1 MKPANVHRMA
11 MQHSNGG
18 CGRRQRLM
26 RPLRGHL
33 TLGGMLML
41 AAIYAL
47 AAGGSAQRASAQV
60 MVQTGNA
67 LDANNQVG
75 SGGSNN
81 PIPGYV
87 PMNPNA
93 VGYANSNTGMY
104 NTVPRVNYQ
113 VVPVTLP
120 NGATS
125 FARIPQIG
133 QSSFG
138 TTNVPASA
146 VPLYNVNAISS
157 GVPSSMVNSAL
168 GSQGLM
174 SSQGALVQSP
184 VGMGG
189 NPYSPYAVNGR
200 VYSNPAYTNP
210 AYTSPYNSQNP
221 AALMP
226 GTGVSAYTTPGSPAV
241 PMGTTTG
248 VVGQISPLFGLRQVS
263 VQQPISDRLT
273 NPFGVAPESNKVSGT
288 ERQPQ
293 TGNSFNSLTPI
304 NVGTSQAARTQS
316 INGNVNHVKAN
327 RPTGRALNGAV
338 NNGNEPGKINGGGLY
353 QQLLTELA
361 GGKPAGITAPG
372 LPGKPAMTLTDLTP
386 KSNHPTL
393 TIDPITGLP
402 IAPITS
408 KRLIGVSNGGGQ
420 GQRINTRTGP
430 METIVPSGIGAD
442 GTISNTLTNQ
452 LLAGRSVAALNS
464 LAGGTPGNFGR
475 LMRQAQADQKAG
487 RFVSAIENYQSA
499 VELQPGN
506 ALPLIGQ
513 ANAELAAGLYQ
524 SAAYNLK
531 FVFGRHPELTAL
543 RYNLKALLPSTSLQA
558 SHRQLHRMFTQKS
571 GLAAFLLA
579 YIDYQTGR
587 GVELKSTLHQWANW
601 KNSGPWPMILQKAWI
616 KADTSKAAGPAGSGK
631 P

>member
-1 MKPANVHRMA
+1 MKPRNANVVASQCSGSSGNLR
-11 MQHSNGG
+11 QPCLRFVRGQLSLG
-18 CGRRQRLM
+18 C
-26 RPLRGHL
+26 
-33 TLGGMLML
+33 MLML

-47 AAGGSAQRASAQV
+47 SASGGAQQAAAQV

-75 SGGSNN
+75 SGGSNA

-104 NTVPRVNYQ
+104 NSVPRVNYQ
-113 VVPVTLP
+113 VVPVPLP
-120 NGATS
+120 GGGTS
-125 FARIPQIG
+125 FARIPQLG

-138 TTNVPASA
+138 TNVPPSA

-157 GVPSSMVNSAL
+157 GVPSSAVNSAL

-174 SSQGALVQSP
+174 NSQGALVQTP

-189 NPYSPYAVNGR
+189 NPYSPYAINGQ
-200 VYSNPAYTNP
+200 AYTNP
-210 AYTSPYNSQNP
+210 AFTSPYNSQNP

-226 GTGVSAYTTPGSPAV
+226 GTGVSAYTTPGFAAV

-263 VQQPISDRLT
+263 VQQPISGQLT
-273 NPFGVAPESNKVSGT
+273 NPFGLASQSHKVSGL
-288 ERQPQ
+288 ESQSQ
-293 TGNSFNSLTPI
+293 TGNSFNSLTPV
-304 NVGTSQAARTQS
+304 NVGISQATNAQA
-316 INGNVNHVKAN
+316 INGNVNHIKAS
-327 RPTGRALNGAV
+327 RPTGEAINGSV
-338 NNGNEPGKINGGGLY
+338 NDGSQPGKINGGGLY

-361 GGKPAGITAPG
+361 GGKATSITAPG
-372 LPGKPAMTLTDLTP
+372 LPGKPAMTMTDLTP
-386 KSNHPTL
+386 RSNHATL

-408 KRLIGVSNGGGQ
+408 KRLIGVSNGIGQ
-420 GQRINTRTGP
+420 GTTVHTGLGS
-430 METIVPSGIGAD
+430 MSTIMPSGIGTH
-442 GTISNTLTNQ
+442 GNISNTLTNQ
-452 LLAGRSVAALNS
+452 LQAGRSLAPLNS
-464 LAGGTPGNFGR
+464 LAGGTPGNFGQ
-475 LMRQAQADQKAG
+475 LMRQAEADQKTG

-499 VELQPGN
+499 IQLQPGN
-506 ALPLIGQ
+506 ALPLVGQ

-543 RYNLKALLPSTSLQA
+543 HYDFKALLPATSLQA
-558 SHRQLHRMFTQKS
+558 SHRQLQRMFNEKS
-571 GLAAFLLA
+571 DLAAFLLA
-579 YIDYQTGR
+579 YVDYQTGR
-587 GVELKSTLHQWANW
+587 GPELKSTLNQWAKW
-601 KNSGPWPMILQKAWI
+601 KNKGPWPAILQKAWI
-616 KADTSKAAGPAGSGK
+616 KAADTKAAGPGK
-631 P
+631 AEKP

>member
-1 MKPANVHRMA
+1 MKPAHVHPMA
-11 MQHSNGG
+11 IQQSNGR
-18 CGRRQRLM
+18 GRRQRPM

-33 TLGGMLML
+33 SLGGMLML

-47 AAGGSAQRASAQV
+47 AAGGSVQRASAQV
-60 MVQTGNA
+60 LLQTGNA

-157 GVPSSMVNSAL
+157 GVPSSAVNSAL

-174 SSQGALVQSP
+174 SSQGALVQTP
-184 VGMGG
+184 VGTAG
-189 NPYSPYAVNGR
+189 NPYSPYAINGQ
-200 VYSNPAYTNP
+200 AYTNP
-210 AYTSPYNSQNP
+210 AYTSPYNTQNP

-226 GTGVSAYTTPGSPAV
+226 GTGVSAYTTPGSPGV
-241 PMGTTTG
+241 PVGTTTG

-288 ERQPQ
+288 GRQSQ

-304 NVGTSQAARTQS
+304 NVGTSQAANTQA

-327 RPTGRALNGAV
+327 RPTGQAINGTV
-338 NNGNEPGKINGGGLY
+338 NSGNEPGKINGGGLY

-361 GGKPAGITAPG
+361 GGKPSSITAPG

-420 GQRINTRTGP
+420 GQRINTRNGP

-452 LLAGRSVAALNS
+452 LLAGRSVATLNS

-475 LMRQAQADQKAG
+475 LMRQAQANQKAG

-499 VELQPGN
+499 IELQPGN
-506 ALPLIGQ
+506 ALPLVGQ
-513 ANAELAAGLYQ
+513 ANTELAAGLYQ

-543 RYNLKALLPSTSLQA
+543 RYDLKALLPSISLQA

-587 GVELKSTLHQWANW
+587 GVELKSTLNQWANW

-616 KADTSKAAGPAGSGK
+616 KAANTKAASPARSGK

>member
-1 MKPANVHRMA
+1 MKLTNAKVMA
-11 MQHSNGG
+11 SRRSIGG
-18 CGRRQRLM
+18 ENMRQRPM
-26 RPLRGHL
+26 RALPGPIILSC
-33 TLGGMLML
+33 MLMF
-41 AAIYAL
+41 AAIYAISV
-47 AAGGSAQRASAQV
+47 GGVAQQAPAQV

-75 SGGSNN
+75 SGGSNS

-104 NTVPRVNYQ
+104 NSVPRVNYQ
-113 VVPVTLP
+113 VVPVP
-120 NGATS
+120 IPGGGTS
-125 FARIPQIG
+125 YARIPQLG

-138 TTNVPASA
+138 TNIAPSA

-157 GVPSSMVNSAL
+157 GVPSTAVNSAL

-174 SSQGALVQSP
+174 SSQGALVQTP
-184 VGMGG
+184 GGMGG
-189 NPYSPYAVNGR
+189 NPYSPYAVNGQ
-200 VYSNPAYTNP
+200 AYTNP
-210 AYTSPYNSQNP
+210 AYMSPYNSQNP

-226 GTGVSAYTTPGSPAV
+226 GTGVSAYTAPGAAAV

-263 VQQPISDRLT
+263 VQQPISGQLT
-273 NPFGVAPESNKVSGT
+273 NPFGLPSQSNKVSGS
-288 ERQPQ
+288 ESRSQS
-293 TGNSFNSLTPI
+293 GNSFNSLTPI
-304 NVGTSQAARTQS
+304 NVGTSQATNAQA
-316 INGNVNHVKAN
+316 INGNVNHVKTS
-327 RPTGRALNGAV
+327 RPTGEAINGSV
-338 NNGNEPGKINGGGLY
+338 NNGNQPGKINGGGLY

-361 GGKPAGITAPG
+361 GGKAASITAPG

-386 KSNHPTL
+386 RSNHATL

-408 KRLIGVSNGGGQ
+408 KRLIGVSNGSGLG
-420 GQRINTRTGP
+420 TAVDTGTGATS
-430 METIVPSGIGAD
+430 TIVPFGIGTN
-442 GTISNTLTNQ
+442 GNISNTLTNQ
-452 LLAGRSVAALNS
+452 LQAGQSLATLNS
-464 LAGGTPGNFGR
+464 LAGGTPGNFGQ
-475 LMRQAQADQKAG
+475 LMRQAEADQKTG

-499 VELQPGN
+499 IQLQPGN
-506 ALPLIGQ
+506 ALPLVGQ

-531 FVFGRHPELTAL
+531 FVFSRHPELTAL
-543 RYNLKALLPSTSLQA
+543 RYDLKALLPATSLHA
-558 SHRQLHRMFTQKS
+558 SHRQLQRMVTQKS
-571 GLAAFLLA
+571 DLAAFLLA

-587 GVELKSTLHQWANW
+587 SAELKSTLNQWAQW
-601 KNSGPWPMILQKAWI
+601 KNCGPWPTILQKAWI
-616 KADTSKAAGPAGSGK
+616 KTANAKGGGPAKAEK

>member
-1 MKPANVHRMA
+1 MKLTNAKVMANQQSAGGENLRQHPTRALHRPI
-11 MQHSNGG
+11 SLS
-18 CGRRQRLM
+18 C
-26 RPLRGHL
+26 
-33 TLGGMLML
+33 MLML
-41 AAIYAL
+41 AAIFAISV
-47 AAGGSAQRASAQV
+47 GGGAQQAPAQV

-75 SGGSNN
+75 SGGSNS

-104 NTVPRVNYQ
+104 NSVPRVNYQ
-113 VVPVTLP
+113 VVPVP
-120 NGATS
+120 IPGGGTS
-125 FARIPQIG
+125 YARIPQLG

-138 TTNVPASA
+138 TNIAPSA

-157 GVPSSMVNSAL
+157 GVPSTTVNSAL

-174 SSQGALVQSP
+174 SSQGALVQTP

-189 NPYSPYAVNGR
+189 NPYSPYAVNGQ
-200 VYSNPAYTNP
+200 AYTNP
-210 AYTSPYNSQNP
+210 AYMSPYNSQNP

-226 GTGVSAYTTPGSPAV
+226 GTGVSAYTAPGAAAM

-263 VQQPISDRLT
+263 VQQPISGQLT
-273 NPFGVAPESNKVSGT
+273 NPFGLPSQNNKVSGS
-288 ERQPQ
+288 ESQSQ
-293 TGNSFNSLTPI
+293 SGNSFNSLTPI
-304 NVGTSQAARTQS
+304 NVGTSQATKAQA
-316 INGNVNHVKAN
+316 INGNVNHVN
-327 RPTGRALNGAV
+327 NSRPTGEAINGSV
-338 NNGNEPGKINGGGLY
+338 NNGNQPGKINGGGLY

-361 GGKPAGITAPG
+361 GGKAASITAPG
-372 LPGKPAMTLTDLTP
+372 LPGKPAMTQTDLTP
-386 KSNHPTL
+386 RSNHATL

-408 KRLIGVSNGGGQ
+408 KRLIGVSNGSGPG
-420 GQRINTRTGP
+420 TAVDTGTGA
-430 METIVPSGIGAD
+430 MSTIVPFGIGTN
-442 GTISNTLTNQ
+442 GNISITLTNQ
-452 LLAGRSVAALNS
+452 LQAGQSLATLNS
-464 LAGGTPGNFGR
+464 LAGGTPGNFGQ
-475 LMRQAQADQKAG
+475 LMRQAEADQKTG

-499 VELQPGN
+499 IQLQPGN
-506 ALPLIGQ
+506 ALPLVGQ

-531 FVFGRHPELTAL
+531 FVFSRHPELTAL
-543 RYNLKALLPSTSLQA
+543 HYDLKALLPATSLHA
-558 SHRQLHRMFTQKS
+558 SHRQLRRMVTQKS
-571 GLAAFLLA
+571 DLAAFLLA

-587 GVELKSTLHQWANW
+587 NAELKSTLNQWAQW
-601 KNSGPWPMILQKAWI
+601 KNCGPWPTILQKAWI
-616 KADTSKAAGPAGSGK
+616 KSANAKGGRPAKAEK

>member
-1 MKPANVHRMA
+1 MKLTNAQVVASQPSA
-11 MQHSNGG
+11 SGG
-18 CGRRQRLM
+18 NLRQRPVRSSR
-26 RPLRGHL
+26 RPLS
-33 TLGGMLML
+33 LGCMLML

-47 AAGGSAQRASAQV
+47 SASGGAQHAGAQV

-75 SGGSNN
+75 SGGSNA

-104 NTVPRVNYQ
+104 NSVPRVNYQ
-113 VVPVTLP
+113 VVPVPLP
-120 NGATS
+120 GGGTS
-125 FARIPQIG
+125 YARIPQLG

-138 TTNVPASA
+138 TNVAPSA

-157 GVPSSMVNSAL
+157 GVPSSAVNSAL

-174 SSQGALVQSP
+174 NSQGALVQTP
-184 VGMGG
+184 VGG
-189 NPYSPYAVNGR
+189 NPYSPYAVNGQA
-200 VYSNPAYTNP
+200 YMNPAFM
-210 AYTSPYNSQNP
+210 SPYNSQNP

-226 GTGVSAYTTPGSPAV
+226 GTGVSAYTTPGSSAV

-263 VQQPISDRLT
+263 VQQPISGQLT
-273 NPFGVAPESNKVSGT
+273 NPFGLTSQSDKVSGL
-288 ERQPQ
+288 ESQSP

-304 NVGTSQAARTQS
+304 NVGTSQAANGQA
-316 INGNVNHVKAN
+316 INGNVNHVKTS
-327 RPTGRALNGAV
+327 RPTGEAINGSV
-338 NNGNEPGKINGGGLY
+338 NNGNQPGKINGGGLY

-361 GGKPAGITAPG
+361 GGKATSITAPG
-372 LPGKPAMTLTDLTP
+372 LPGKPAMTMTDLTP
-386 KSNHPTL
+386 KSNHAML

-408 KRLIGVSNGGGQ
+408 KRLIGVSNGIGQ
-420 GQRINTRTGP
+420 GSGINTSIGPTG
-430 METIVPSGIGAD
+430 TIVPSGIGTN
-442 GTISNTLTNQ
+442 GNISNTLTNQ
-452 LLAGRSVAALNS
+452 LQAGRSLATLNS
-464 LAGGTPGNFGR
+464 LAGGTPGNFGQ
-475 LMRQAQADQKAG
+475 LMRQAEADQKTG

-499 VELQPGN
+499 IQLQPGN
-506 ALPLIGQ
+506 ALPLVGQ

-543 RYNLKALLPSTSLQA
+543 HYDFKTLLPAASLQV
-558 SHRQLHRMFTQKS
+558 SHRQLRRMFTQKS
-571 GLAAFLLA
+571 DLAAFLLA
-579 YIDYQTGR
+579 YVDYQTGR
-587 GVELKSTLHQWANW
+587 SVELKSTLNQWANW
-601 KNSGPWPMILQKAWI
+601 KNSGPWPTILQKAWI
-616 KADTSKAAGPAGSGK
+616 KAANAKAAGPAKAEK

>member
-1 MKPANVHRMA
+1 MKLARVHSVVTQRSRA
-11 MQHSNGG
+11 GSD
-18 CGRRQRLM
+18 RRPC
-26 RPLRGHL
+26 PLRSLRGPL
-33 TLGGMLML
+33 SLGGMLML

-47 AAGGSAQRASAQV
+47 SASGAQPASAQV

-75 SGGSNN
+75 SGGSNS

-104 NTVPRVNYQ
+104 NSVPRVNYQ

-120 NGATS
+120 DGATT

-138 TTNVPASA
+138 SNVPPSA

-157 GVPSSMVNSAL
+157 GVPSSDVNSTL

-174 SSQGALVQSP
+174 SSQGALVQTP

-189 NPYSPYAVNGR
+189 NPYSPYAINGE
-200 VYSNPAYTNP
+200 AYTNP
-210 AYTSPYNSQNP
+210 AYASPYNAQNP

-226 GTGVSAYTTPGSPAV
+226 GTGVSAYTAPGSAAV
-241 PMGTTTG
+241 PMGTTAG

-263 VQQPISDRLT
+263 IQQPISGRLT
-273 NPFGVAPESNKVSGT
+273 NPFGLASQSSKVSGRENPT
-288 ERQPQ
+288 HSD
-293 TGNSFNSLTPI
+293 NSFNSFTPI
-304 NVGTSQAARTQS
+304 NVGTSQATRAHA
-316 INGNVNHVKAN
+316 IDGNANQIKAV
-327 RPTGRALNGAV
+327 RSTGQALNGAV
-338 NNGNEPGKINGGGLY
+338 NNGNQPGKINGGGGLY

-361 GGKPAGITAPG
+361 GGKPSSITAPG
-372 LPGKPAMTLTDLTP
+372 LPGKPAMTQTDLTP
-386 KSNHPTL
+386 KSHDATL

-408 KRLIGVSNGGGQ
+408 KRLIGVSNGIGQ
-420 GQRINTRTGP
+420 GQPLNASNGP
-430 METIVPSGIGAD
+430 MEAGMPSGISAD
-442 GTISNTLTNQ
+442 GSISNNLTSQ
-452 LLAGRSVAALNS
+452 LQAGQSVAPLSS
-464 LAGGTPGNFGR
+464 LAGGTPGNFGQ
-475 LMRQAQADQKAG
+475 LMRQAQADQKTG

-499 VELQPGN
+499 IELQPGN
-506 ALPLIGQ
+506 ALPLVGQ

-531 FVFGRHPELTAL
+531 FVFGRHPELAAL
-543 RYNLKALLPSTSLQA
+543 RYDFKALLPSASLQA

-571 GLAAFLLA
+571 NLAAFLLA

-587 GVELKSTLHQWANW
+587 SVELKSTLHQWANW
-601 KNSGPWPMILQKAWI
+601 KNSGPWPAILQKAWT
-616 KADTSKAAGPAGSGK
+616 KAAPVKAAGPARSGK